1 MPQHQDSFE
10 EARASSGIQF
20 TEFNGEGIPF
30 ILRLKELRKT
40 AKNWKEFSSD
50 NPFQVVPHSEEG
62 LRSMRQIP
70 IEMDPPQH
78 TDFRA
83 LVEPFFI
90 RPTHAD

>member
-10 EARASSGIQF
+10 EARVTSGIQF
-20 TEFNGEGIPF
+20 TEFNGECIPF

-70 IEMDPPQH
+70 IEM
-78 TDFRA
+78 
-83 LVEPFFI
+83 
-90 RPTHAD
+90 